1 MVAVQAKLLGL
12 KLRVWIKFRLT
23 ALLVPPDVTTVTLTV
38 PGNVKFEVGTMATM
52 PVSDQ
57 PPEFG
62 TTVAETLPCVKTTLP
77 GAD

>member
-12 KLRVWIKFRLT
+12 KLRVCIKFRFT

-38 PGNVKFEVGTMATM
+38 PGNVKFEVGTTATM

-57 PPEFG
+57 PPAFG